1 MQNKDFGFFQQ
12 HIEKIALG
20 VGGLVLLG
28 VGATQFLLGQPNAI
42 TLENQP
48 VAPDEIQEAVVR
60 PAKQLEGKLKG
71 GSPIDDIDIPAY
83 AELFN
88 KHVALPVATDQPLAA
103 IDNTGLAK
111 PLKQIVSPDYP
122 LKFLPTPPMPY
133 DVLAKSGHGVLS
145 ENGGDRFFALQQI
158 IGDQRP
164 ADFSYVSV
172 SANFSFAEL
181 MKRYRGPDVPGE
193 QRIDEGLWRERLAVT
208 AVQLLREELDPATG
222 EWGNPATIRPLPGQF
237 AIVPD
242 DQPTLTFEASQEL
255 ETQIRANQPVIRRP
269 DFPAI
274 SNGPWTPPDIANRVY
289 TPEELQQREELQRRI
304 TQLERQLDRLAG
316 DDRNPRG
323 NDRNNR
329 RGNQDDFDFQDFE
342 EPRGAR
348 DRRDN
353 RGSRDD
359 TGTTDRRAD
368 RNAERLA
375 DLEDQLAA
383 AQQELNEL
391 LGIEEDPNEFA
402 GPRDFD
408 GGDFRD
414 PPRDFNPTFDRNNF
428 DDGQPRRPGMG
439 GATAGS
445 VPDEIKVWAHDLT
458 AKPGRTYRYK
468 VLVSVMNPL
477 YRFPRLNPKQL
488 AENRNRISIGPS
500 EEEISQTEWSPSAT
514 VELDPKHYYFVTG
527 GSKDQKRADVEVWT
541 VYDGIW
547 RKNEFVEYPGNE
559 IGGTAEISGVA
570 TGGRGVP
577 MNVGTFMLDVDSALA
592 SNGRPDVRVLF
603 IDPETNRITIR
614 MVNDD
619 KNSDKRKEL
628 ELLADLQTKQSQNQL
643 SDSR

>member
-1 MQNKDFGFFQQ
+1 MKNKDFGFFQQ
-12 HIEKIALG
+12 HVEKIALG
-20 VGGLVLLG
+20 IGGLILVG

-42 TLENQP
+42 DLDNQSVP
-48 VAPDEIQEAVVR
+48 PGEIEETVVR
-60 PAKQLEGKLKG
+60 QANQLKGKLAG
-71 GSPIDDIDIPAY
+71 GSPIEKIDIPAY
-83 AELFN
+83 AELFD
-88 KHVALPVATDQPLAA
+88 KHLALPVATDQPFAA
-103 IDNTGLAK
+103 IDNTGLASDLAK
-111 PLKQIVSPDYP
+111 IVSPDYP
-122 LKFLPTPPMPY
+122 LKFLPTPPLPY
-133 DVLAKSGHGVLS
+133 DVLAKSGHGVLA
-145 ENGGDRFFALQQI
+145 EDGGQGFFALQQI
-158 IGDQRP
+158 VGDQRP

-172 SANFSFAEL
+172 SAQFSFAEL
-181 MKRYRGPDVPGE
+181 MNRYRAPDVPGE

-208 AVQLLREELDPATG
+208 AVQLLREELDPVTG

-242 DQPTLTFEASQEL
+242 DQPTLTFEESQAL
-255 ETQIRANQPVIRRP
+255 ETQIRSNQPVIRRP

-304 TQLERQLDRLAG
+304 TQLERQIDRLGG
-316 DDRNPRG
+316 DERDPRSSDRST
-323 NDRNNR
+323 R
-329 RGNQDDFDFQDFE
+329 RGAEDSGTYEDFD
-342 EPRGAR
+342 P
-348 DRRDN
+348 
-353 RGSRDD
+353 RGSRDRGSSRD
-359 TGTTDRRAD
+359 DATPDRRAD
-368 RNAERLA
+368 RNADRLA
-375 DLEDQLAA
+375 DLETQLSSAR
-383 AQQELNEL
+383 QELNAL
-391 LGIEEDPNEFA
+391 LGIQEEAGEFA
-402 GPRDFD
+402 GPR
-408 GGDFRD
+408 GPNPGDFRESPD
-414 PPRDFNPTFDRNNF
+414 DFTPPFDQNNY
-428 DDGQPRRPGMG
+428 GGVSPRFGGG
-439 GATAGS
+439 GATAEA

-488 AENRNRISIGPS
+488 AENRNRLSIGPS
-500 EEEISQTEWSPSAT
+500 EEEIAQTDWSPSAT
-514 VELDPKHYYFVTG
+514 VDLDPKHYYFVTG
-527 GSKDQKRADVEVWT
+527 GSKDQKRAEVEVWT

-547 RKNEFVEYPGNE
+547 RKNEFVEFPGNE

-603 IDPETNRITIR
+603 IDPQTNRITTR

-628 ELLADLQTKQSQNQL
+628 ELLADLQTKQAQNQL